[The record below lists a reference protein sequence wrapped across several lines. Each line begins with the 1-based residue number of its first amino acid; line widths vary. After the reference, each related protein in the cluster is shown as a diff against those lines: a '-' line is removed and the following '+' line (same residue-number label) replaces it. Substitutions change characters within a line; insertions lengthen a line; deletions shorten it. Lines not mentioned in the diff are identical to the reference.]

1 MYLVGNFQLGRKFRY
16 QLWKIKFK
24 PIVFFYVT
32 VRTFGTQQM
41 EEEVLMSKK
50 MMSLMLV
57 IVLVASM
64 LAGCAGSKEKMV
76 VGMITDTG
84 GLGDQSF
91 NDLAWAGLEKA
102 EKELKIERKVL
113 ESESADDYQPNLTA
127 FAEEK
132 TNLTI
137 GVGFLF
143 NEAMAQA
150 ADKFP
155 EQNFAIVDSVV
166 EKANVASITF
176 AENEGSFLVGV
187 IAGKTTKTNK
197 IGFIGG
203 MEFPL
208 IKKFEFGFRAG
219 VKSVNPTAEVFVNYA
234 DSFEDAA
241 KGKEIAISQHNKG
254 ADVIYHAAGG
264 VGVGLI
270 QAADELGFWA
280 IGVDKDQSQLAPEN
294 VLCSMNKRVDNAV
307 FEVVKTVV
315 DGTFKGGVLTFNIA
329 NAGVGYSD
337 NAGNLT
343 PELKE
348 AADKYSKAI
357 GEGKFTVPGTE
368 EEFNSFQ
375 APTL

>member
-1 MYLVGNFQLGRKFRY
+1 
-16 QLWKIKFK
+16 
-24 PIVFFYVT
+24 
-32 VRTFGTQQM
+32 
-41 EEEVLMSKK
+41 MSKK
-50 MMSLMLV
+50 IMSLMLV
-57 IVLVASM
+57 VVLVASM
-64 LAGCAGSKEKMV
+64 LAGCASSSEKMV
-76 VGMITDTG
+76 IGMITDTG

-113 ESESADDYQPNLTA
+113 ESESADDYLPNLTS
-127 FAEEK
+127 FSEEK
-132 TNLTI
+132 VNLTI

-166 EKANVASITF
+166 DKPNVASITF
-176 AENEGSFLVGV
+176 AEHEGSFLVGV
-187 IAGKTTKTNK
+187 IAGMATKTNK
-197 IGFIGG
+197 VGFIGG
-203 MEFPL
+203 MEMPL
-208 IKKFEFGFRAG
+208 IKKFEYGFRAG
-219 VKSVNPTAEVFVNYA
+219 VKTVNPSAEVFVNYA

-270 QAADELGFWA
+270 QAAEELNFWA
-280 IGVDKDQSQLAPEN
+280 IGVDKDQSALAPKN
-294 VLCSMNKRVDNAV
+294 VLASMNKRVDTAV
-307 FEVVKTVV
+307 FGVVKSVV
-315 DGTFKGGVLTFNIA
+315 DGTFKGGVLTFNAA
-329 NAGVGYSD
+329 NDGVGYSD
-337 NAGNLT
+337 AAGNLT

-348 AADKYSKAI
+348 AADKYLNAI
-357 GEGKFTVPGTE
+357 KEGKFTVPSTE

>member
-1 MYLVGNFQLGRKFRY
+1 M
-16 QLWKIKFK
+16 
-24 PIVFFYVT
+24 
-32 VRTFGTQQM
+32 
-41 EEEVLMSKK
+41 MSKK
-50 MMSLMLV
+50 MLSLTLV

-64 LAGCAGSKEKMV
+64 LAGCAGPKEKMV

-102 EKELKIERKVL
+102 EKDLKIERKVL
-113 ESESADDYQPNLTA
+113 ESGSADDYQPNLTA

-176 AENEGSFLVGV
+176 AEHEGSYLVGV
-187 IAGKTTKTNK
+187 IAGMATKTNK

-208 IKKFEFGFRAG
+208 IKKFEFGFKAG

-234 DSFEDAA
+234 DSFTDAA

-270 QAADELGFWA
+270 QAAEELGFWA
-280 IGVDKDQSQLAPEN
+280 IGVDQDQSQLAPKN
-294 VLCSMNKRVDNAV
+294 VLCSMNKKVDNAV

-315 DGTFKGGVLTFNIA
+315 DGTFKGGVLTFNVA

-337 NAGNLT
+337 NAGNLA
-343 PELKE
+343 PEMKD

-357 GEGKFTVPGTE
+357 AEGKFVVPSTE
-368 EEFNSFQ
+368 EEFNSFV

>member
-1 MYLVGNFQLGRKFRY
+1 
-16 QLWKIKFK
+16 
-24 PIVFFYVT
+24 
-32 VRTFGTQQM
+32 
-41 EEEVLMSKK
+41 MSKK

-64 LAGCAGSKEKMV
+64 LAGCAGTTEKVV

-91 NDLAWAGLEKA
+91 NDLAWAGLERA

-155 EQNFAIVDSVV
+155 EQNFAIIDSVV
-166 EKANVASITF
+166 EKPNVASITF
-176 AENEGSFLVGV
+176 AEHEGSFLVGV

-219 VKSVNPTAEVFVNYA
+219 VKSVNPSAEVFVNYA

-241 KGKEIAISQHNKG
+241 KGKEIAISQYNKG

-280 IGVDKDQSQLAPEN
+280 IGVDQDQSQLAPEH
-294 VLCSMNKRVDNAV
+294 VLCSMNKKVDNAV

-315 DGTFKGGVLTFNIA
+315 DGAFKGGVLTFNIA
-329 NAGVGYSD
+329 NQGVGYSD

-357 GEGKFTVPGTE
+357 GEGKFVVPATE